1 MVVRSPV
8 VQHPAIRLAP
18 CGIMGSRFYADVGVQ
33 AISMR
38 PSRQRG
44 LTRTATAVSLAGVLA
59 LALGTPA
66 SAGLLDASS
75 APSGLL
81 GARTGSSSPAF
92 SPSLSLEAL
101 PAIHVQV
108 GELLNV
114 EAEPLPAKVKVGGL
128 PPIETPSLPKA
139 ELPSTPPVEA
149 PATPVEVPTV
159 PTTSAPVPVPTGSST
174 TPSQPT
180 SSSSG
185 SGAHAAGV
193 GASNTSGGS
202 TQASANSTTAAP
214 ATTPGAPSARSG
226 AKRHVGT
233 AAVKS
238 HATSARNAAGDTA
251 TPATVT
257 DTTAPASSSGA
268 ALTRPSGGSAHHKAS
283 SSNPLET
290 IGRQIPFPV
299 PVPDW
304 SKPIILVL
312 LLLAILFAVRAR
324 LATLRARRLEGQRET
339 MLSDLD
345 DMQAALVPAIP
356 ERLGGLAVSVA
367 YEPADGPAAGGDFYD
382 LFELEPGKVAIV
394 LGDVVG
400 HGRPALTQAALTR
413 YTLRAY
419 LQAGLEPRAAVALA
433 GSVLSTPG
441 EKRFA
446 TVVVAIHDSA
456 SGRLTYACAG
466 HPPPISIGFDAPEP
480 LTVCCSAPICCDLP
494 TGRRQTIVALPPG
507 GRLCFFSDG
516 LPEARIGDDL
526 LGRERLIELTGELG
540 PAASA
545 AELLGRIRDEAS
557 STPDDMVACIVSAAA
572 QIAPAAGGA
581 GPALADQVE
590 ELEVDAET
598 LGEPRL
604 GRFLDACRI
613 DPASAASLLAQAGE
627 IARRDGSA
635 LLRIERPR
643 AGEPT
648 AVVTAGRSVP
658 DAGPVSAAM
667 SGPGAPALALSTA
680 AVR

>member
-1 MVVRSPV
+1 MSTR
-8 VQHPAIRLAP
+8 
-18 CGIMGSRFYADVGVQ
+18 RF
-33 AISMR
+33 
-38 PSRQRG
+38 RQLG
-44 LTRTATAVSLAGVLA
+44 LTLAIAVSLAVALPIASIAAADAGVGVRDAPGLS
-59 LALGTPA
+59 LSLLGT
-66 SAGLLDASS
+66 GDASS
-75 APSGLL
+75 SSG
-81 GARTGSSSPAF
+81 
-92 SPSLSLEAL
+92 LSLEAL
-101 PAIHVQV
+101 PTIHVQV

-114 EAEPLPAKVKVGGL
+114 EAEPLPVKVKVGSL
-128 PPIETPSLPKA
+128 PPIETPPLPKA
-139 ELPSTPPVEA
+139 ELPSTPPVETPKA
-149 PATPVEVPTV
+149 PVEVPTV
-159 PTTSAPVPVPTGSST
+159 PSTSTPVPVPTGSST

-185 SGAHAAGV
+185 SGAHAAGA

-202 TQASANSTTAAP
+202 TQAGSNGSTVAPAAAP
-214 ATTPGAPSARSG
+214 GGPSARSG
-226 AKRHVGT
+226 KRRLKT
-233 AAVKS
+233 AAAGS
-238 HATSARNAAGDTA
+238 HATGAHSVAGATGTPT
-251 TPATVT
+251 TPAAA
-257 DTTAPASSSGA
+257 TALTAASSAKPTSASG
-268 ALTRPSGGSAHHKAS
+268 TGSSQHKTS

-312 LLLAILFAVRAR
+312 MLLAILFAVRAR

-419 LQAGLEPRAAVALA
+419 LQAGLEPRAALALA
-433 GSVLSTPG
+433 GAVLATPG

-446 TVVVAIHDSA
+446 TVVVAVHDSA

-494 TGRRQTIVALPPG
+494 TGRRQTIVSLPPG

-516 LPEARIGDDL
+516 LPEARLGDDL
-526 LGRERLIELTGELG
+526 LGRERLIELAGDLD
-540 PAASA
+540 PSASA
-545 AELLGRIRDEAS
+545 TALLARIRDVAS

-572 QIAPAAGGA
+572 GAPVAAAGSGA
-581 GPALADQVE
+581 SRAVAASPAVADQVE

-604 GRFLDACRI
+604 RRFLDACHI
-613 DPASAASLLAQAGE
+613 DPAFAASLLARAGE
-627 IARRDGSA
+627 IARRDGTA

-643 AGEPT
+643 TGRPT
-648 AVVTAGRSVP
+648 AVATAGRSVP
-658 DAGPVSAAM
+658 DVGSVAGELDGSP
-667 SGPGAPALALSTA
+667 APTLALSTA
-680 AVR
+680 TAR

>member
-1 MVVRSPV
+1 
-8 VQHPAIRLAP
+8 
-18 CGIMGSRFYADVGVQ
+18 
-33 AISMR
+33 MR

-44 LTRTATAVSLAGVLA
+44 LTRTAIAVSLAAA
-59 LALGTPA
+59 LAIAPSTSA
-66 SAGLLDASS
+66 STGLLDASS
-75 APSGLL
+75 APPALL
-81 GARTGSSSPAF
+81 GVHTGSASPA
-92 SPSLSLEAL
+92 SSSTLSLEAL
-101 PAIHVQV
+101 STIHVQV

-114 EAEPLPAKVKVGGL
+114 EAEPLPVKVKVGSL
-128 PPIETPSLPKA
+128 PSIETPPLPKA
-139 ELPSTPPVEA
+139 ELPSTPPVET

-159 PTTSAPVPVPTGSST
+159 PSTSTPAPLPSGSSA

-185 SGAHAAGV
+185 SGAHAAGA
-193 GASNTSGGS
+193 GSSKASGGS
-202 TQASANSTTAAP
+202 TQAGADSGTVAP
-214 ATTPGAPSARSG
+214 AATPGTPSARSR
-226 AKRHVGT
+226 AKRRLRT
-233 AAVKS
+233 AAAKS
-238 HATSARNAAGDTA
+238 HATGTHQAAGGSGTPTTLAA
-251 TPATVT
+251 TTTPSASSS
-257 DTTAPASSSGA
+257 TAPAGSSRA
-268 ALTRPSGGSAHHKAS
+268 GSAHHKTS
-283 SSNPLET
+283 SSNPLDA

-312 LLLAILFAVRAR
+312 LLLAILFAVRSR

-419 LQAGLEPRAAVALA
+419 LQAGLEPRAALALA

-494 TGRRQTIVALPPG
+494 TGRRQTVVSLPPG

-516 LPEARIGDDL
+516 LPEARVGDDL
-526 LGRERLIELTGELG
+526 LGRERLIELADELR
-540 PAASA
+540 PSASA
-545 AELLGRIRDEAS
+545 AALLARIREEAS

-572 QIAPAAGGA
+572 SAPFAGTGGGANPAVAVAPAV
-581 GPALADQVE
+581 ADQVE

-604 GRFLDACRI
+604 RRFLDACRI
-613 DPASAASLLAQAGE
+613 DPARAVSLLAKAGE
-627 IARRDGSA
+627 IARRDGTA

-658 DAGPVSAAM
+658 DVGSVTAEMNGPA
-667 SGPGAPALALSTA
+667 APALALSTA
-680 AVR
+680 AAR

>member
-1 MVVRSPV
+1 
-8 VQHPAIRLAP
+8 
-18 CGIMGSRFYADVGVQ
+18 
-33 AISMR
+33 
-38 PSRQRG
+38 
-44 LTRTATAVSLAGVLA
+44 LTRTALAVA
-59 LALGTPA
+59 LAAGPALVPGTGA
-66 SAGLLDASS
+66 SAALLDAQG
-75 APSGLL
+75 APSALL
-81 GARTGSSSPAF
+81 GAGSGAPTSSSG
-92 SPSLSLEAL
+92 LSLEAL
-101 PAIHVQV
+101 PTIHVQV

-114 EAEPLPAKVKVGGL
+114 EAEPLPVKVKVGSL
-128 PPIETPSLPKA
+128 PPIETPPLPKA
-139 ELPSTPPVEA
+139 ELPSTPPVET

-159 PTTSAPVPVPTGSST
+159 PSTSTPVPLPTGSST

-185 SGAHAAGV
+185 SGARAAGA
-193 GASNTSGGS
+193 GSSNATGGS
-202 TQASANSTTAAP
+202 TQAAGASGTAAP
-214 ATTPGAPSARSG
+214 AATSGTPSARAG
-226 AKRHVGT
+226 AKRRLGT
-233 AAVKS
+233 AAAKS
-238 HATSARNAAGDTA
+238 HAATGAQRRAGAGGTPTTLAA
-251 TPATVT
+251 
-257 DTTAPASSSGA
+257 TTAPTASSPVAPAGSPGA
-268 ALTRPSGGSAHHKAS
+268 GSAHHKAA

-312 LLLAILFAVRAR
+312 LLLAILFAVRSR

-419 LQAGLEPRAAVALA
+419 LQAGLEPRAALALA

-494 TGRRQTIVALPPG
+494 TGRRQTIVSLPLG

-516 LPEARIGDDL
+516 LPEARVGDDL
-526 LGRERLIELTGELG
+526 LGRERLIELTDELG
-540 PAASA
+540 PSAGAAA
-545 AELLGRIRDEAS
+545 LLQRIRDEAS

-572 QIAPAAGGA
+572 RAPVAAASAASPAGAASPAVAA
-581 GPALADQVE
+581 GPAVADQVE
-590 ELEVDAET
+590 ELEVDVET

-604 GRFLDACRI
+604 RRFLDACRI
-613 DPASAASLLAQAGE
+613 DPTSAASLLARAGE
-627 IARRDGSA
+627 IARRDGTA
-635 LLRIERPR
+635 LLRIERR
-643 AGEPT
+643 TGRPT

-658 DAGPVSAAM
+658 DIGSVTAEIDGPAG
-667 SGPGAPALALSTA
+667 PALALGLA
-680 AVR
+680 AAR